1 MSAGARKPPSRGGS
15 GIIPRGGGGGT
26 TPGGNGTAPG
36 GRGPAAKKG
45 RGGRPAKNGGGG
57 GTPLAAHAAANAAG
71 LYGGNARAG
80 AGPDAVE
87 SREEDDRDI
96 MDGGPAF
103 VAEAKAAAQGCGINV
118 GGPGRGVVASL
129 FTPFLRGFDG
139 GSVSMSVSTV
149 PVDADDAVRRCDL
162 RPGPSSSVMAMA
174 GTNVPTFTVRSL
186 NEWSPSADGAGR
198 GVSSSSVMA
207 STLGVTATY
216 LSRSFVRTGRLGS
229 SVWASALRGCAVAK
243 GQM

>member
-26 TPGGNGTAPG
+26 TPGGSGTAPG

-87 SREEDDRDI
+87 SKELEDRDI

-103 VAEAKAAAQGCGINV
+103 VADAKAAAQGCGTNV
-118 GGPGRGVVASL
+118 GGPGRGVVASDL
-129 FTPFLRGFDG
+129 TPFRRGFG
-139 GSVSMSVSTV
+139 GSVSIKVSTV
-149 PVDADDAVRRCDL
+149 PVDAEDAVRL
-162 RPGPSSSVMAMA
+162 
-174 GTNVPTFTVRSL
+174 
-186 NEWSPSADGAGR
+186 
-198 GVSSSSVMA
+198 
-207 STLGVTATY
+207 
-216 LSRSFVRTGRLGS
+216 
-229 SVWASALRGCAVAK
+229 
-243 GQM
+243 